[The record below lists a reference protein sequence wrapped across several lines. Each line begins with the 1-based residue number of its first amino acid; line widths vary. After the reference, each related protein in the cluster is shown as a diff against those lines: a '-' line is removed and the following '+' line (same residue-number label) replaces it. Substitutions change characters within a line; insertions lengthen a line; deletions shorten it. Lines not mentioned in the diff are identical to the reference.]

1 MWFHYDPELQTD
13 CTMKKSPQ
21 GDSRGA
27 ITRKACFW
35 KICCL
40 TSGGCNFVWAPS
52 PHQSWQMADPTCT
65 CFCWTFLPGKR
76 AFFFPLFPVRAHRES
91 SNLGGGGFLH
101 FEGYLALEFMFEA
114 IVRLLRIW
122 MIILKALY
130 PIQEG
135 CTVVAAGVKEVWAA
149 GTFLAGVLCCRP
161 TNTSPL
167 WKGCVQTLV
176 HQTLIWPRAL
186 LEAEWVEIRFEHGD
200 IQKFPVVHKA
210 AVSFCFCPFLDRL
223 YQTLLPSDWW
233 TGAVAEQNFKVHDS

>member
-1 MWFHYDPELQTD
+1 MFWFRLSRPSRFLSQSSVNRFLVFHSLIHPYLHTWVAFACVTNSSDAKHDLNCFMWFHYDPELQTD

-91 SNLGGGGFLH
+91 SNLGGWFLH

-122 MIILKALY
+122 MIILKALSR
-130 PIQEG
+130 G
-135 CTVVAAGVKEVWAA
+135 LHSCCSRSKGGVGGWDISRRCS
-149 GTFLAGVLCCRP
+149 VLP
-161 TNTSPL
+161 AYQHLSPL
-167 WKGCVQTLV
+167 ERM
-176 HQTLIWPRAL
+176 RANL
-186 LEAEWVEIRFEHGD
+186 GPSNPDLTQSIAGGRMGGD
-200 IQKFPVVHKA
+200 
-210 AVSFCFCPFLDRL
+210 
-223 YQTLLPSDWW
+223 
-233 TGAVAEQNFKVHDS
+233 